1 MEAKNIEL
9 GVVPEKECKIV
20 SDAAISRKLLKDGFR
35 IVDIKPKRGHTRE
48 SIFVFEVVPGFME
61 KMGEYVAE
69 RKASKEEKKEK

>member
-61 KMGEYVAE
+61 KMSAYIN
-69 RKASKEEKKEK
+69 EKKEKKTAER